1 MGNIFSISVSCD
13 GILSGCW
20 DCTAGQAAY
29 PCMLKS
35 NLHDLQTAL
44 EELADQKNDVQRRVE
59 NAEQQQHLK
68 RLDQVQRWISRV
80 EAMEAKVSSLVRDK
94 DNSTQKVEKLCKFGG
109 GLFSNCKTQYKFG
122 KKLTKLLVEV
132 NALQRRGVFEVVAE
146 RVPAAIMYE
155 RSTEP
160 TVGMDSTFGKVWGY
174 LEEEQ
179 VGIIGLYG
187 MGGVGKTTL
196 LTKINNNFLHTPN
209 DFDLVI
215 WIVVSKDL
223 KLENIQDSIGE
234 KTGCCDDTWKD
245 KDYLRKAE
253 YIFRVLKSKKFA
265 LLMDDIWER
274 VDLAK
279 IGVPIPDRQNKSKL
293 VFTTRSEEVCS
304 RMGAHKKIKVECL
317 AWDRAWTLFQEKVG
331 EETLYIHPDIPKLA
345 EIVAKECDGLPL
357 ALITVGRAMACKKT
371 PQEWNHAIQV
381 LKRSASE
388 FSGMGD
394 EVFPLLKFSYDNLP
408 SEKVRS
414 CFLYCA
420 LFPED
425 FLIHKRRLI
434 YCWVGEGILD
444 EYDDITGA
452 QNQGYDIIGT
462 LVNACLLEGREDY
475 VRMHDVIRDMAMWL
489 ACECGKA
496 KENFLVHT
504 GAHLIEAPD
513 FEKWKGVKRMSLM
526 ANQIENLVERSI
538 CPSLS
543 TLFLTNNR
551 LKMIS
556 EGFFQ
561 HMPSLR
567 VLDLSENK
575 GITHLPMGISKLQSL
590 QYLNLSQTGI
600 RDLPIELKALDKLKY
615 LNLEFT
621 SKLNMVPRNVISSFL
636 VLRVLRMYDCGSSDD
651 ILFGGEESLVEELVC
666 LKHLDVLTITIRCV
680 SAFKRF
686 FTSLNLL
693 TCTQVLCLES
703 FTCVSSLDISP
714 LTNMKCLDI
723 LNICDCESMEDL
735 KLDLV
740 QDGAAAQAP
749 NGPCN
754 SITMIKS
761 CFHSLQRVS
770 VYECPKLKDLTWLI
784 FAPNLVTIDMHDC
797 PEMEQIINCGQLS
810 KVEEVVEDL
819 SSFAKLNNLIL
830 INLPQLK
837 SIYANTLPSPYLKTI
852 VVFNCPQLRQLP
864 LDSSAS
870 KRNIVI
876 EGEEDWWNE
885 LEWEKEA
892 TRNDFLSSFRNL
904 KL

>member
-1 MGNIFSISVSCD
+1 MVDEDGQGRKRKRSAEESVTSVDESLRVLHEHEDQKRIVRFTLLAGKLHKKKQISDIDRWIKLVIRHYVEVLELMFKCSNKLIPRYSFPPASSDLGSLVVLRLHYCDISKEALKQEGMRFSCLKE
-13 GILSGCW
+13 LSLLESDLHGLTNELLSRCPSIE
-20 DCTAGQAAY
+20 T
-29 PCMLKS
+29 LKFNFCK
-35 NLHDLQTAL
+35 NLKDLQLCGFSKLKTVELLFTRVYRYKIEASSLQTLRYSYLNDPLDL
-44 EELADQKNDVQRRVE
+44 EAINCINLKELIMQTPLLAITTQYIATLLLKFPFLEKLNLEGSFTRYARVE
-59 NAEQQQHLK
+59 LREETI
-68 RLDQVQRWISRV
+68 RP
-80 EAMEAKVSSLVRDK
+80 VSK
-94 DNSTQKVEKLCKFGG
+94 I
-109 GLFSNCKTQYKFG
+109 QY
-122 KKLTKLLVEV
+122 L
-132 NALQRRGVFEVVAE
+132 EVVAT
-146 RVPAAIMYE
+146 RTSIDRA
-155 RSTEP
+155 SFLLKKSWDK
-160 TVGMDSTFGKVWGY
+160 GNN
-174 LEEEQ
+174 LL
-179 VGIIGLYG
+179 II
-187 MGGVGKTTL
+187 
-196 LTKINNNFLHTPN
+196 NWDLH
-209 DFDLVI
+209 I
-215 WIVVSKDL
+215 KDH
-223 KLENIQDSIGE
+223 
-234 KTGCCDDTWKD
+234 
-245 KDYLRKAE
+245 LRKAE
-253 YIFRVLKSKKFA
+253 DIFRVLKSKKFA
-265 LLMDDIWER
+265 LLLDDIWER

-279 IGVPIPDRQNKSKL
+279 IGVPIPDRQNTSKL
-293 VFTTRSEEVCS
+293 VFKTRSEEVCS

-357 ALITVGRAMACKKT
+357 ALITIGRAMACKKT

-388 FSGMGD
+388 FS
-394 EVFPLLKFSYDNLP
+394 
-408 SEKVRS
+408 
-414 CFLYCA
+414 
-420 LFPED
+420 ED

-434 YCWVGEGILD
+434 YCWVGEEILD

-513 FEKWKGVKRMSLM
+513 FEKWKGAKRMSLM
-526 ANQIENLVERSI
+526 ANQIENLVEGSI

-575 GITHLPMGISKLQSL
+575 GITHLPMGISKLKSP

-636 VLRVLRMYDCGSSDD
+636 MLRVLRMYDCGSSDD
-651 ILFGGEESLVEELVC
+651 VLFGGEEALVEELVC

-703 FTCVSSLDISP
+703 FTCVSSLD
-714 LTNMKCLDI
+714 K
-723 LNICDCESMEDL
+723 
-735 KLDLV
+735 
-740 QDGAAAQAP
+740 
-749 NGPCN
+749 
-754 SITMIKS
+754 
-761 CFHSLQRVS
+761 H
-770 VYECPKLKDLTWLI
+770 
-784 FAPNLVTIDMHDC
+784 
-797 PEMEQIINCGQLS
+797 EMSGY
-810 KVEEVVEDL
+810 
-819 SSFAKLNNLIL
+819 
-830 INLPQLK
+830 P
-837 SIYANTLPSPYLKTI
+837 
-852 VVFNCPQLRQLP
+852 
-864 LDSSAS
+864 
-870 KRNIVI
+870 
-876 EGEEDWWNE
+876 
-885 LEWEKEA
+885 
-892 TRNDFLSSFRNL
+892 
-904 KL
+904 